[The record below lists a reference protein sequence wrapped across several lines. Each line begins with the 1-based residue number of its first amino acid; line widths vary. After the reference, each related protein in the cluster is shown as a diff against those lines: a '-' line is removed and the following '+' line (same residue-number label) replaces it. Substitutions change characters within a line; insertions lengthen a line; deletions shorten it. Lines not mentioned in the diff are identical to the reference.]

1 MQEQNLPTLR
11 RYLLAQIVGSGTAR
25 IRQYGVDARPVW
37 TDDDPVGNAR
47 SNSLQVKATKRY
59 ANGFTLLAFWTWMK
73 NMSTLQSVPALGTH
87 PASGSTASRAETR
100 EQLSKATY
108 DLLVIGG
115 GILGIS
121 TAWHAAQAGLRVA
134 LVDAGD
140 FAGATS
146 SASSKLLHGG
156 LRYLQTGA
164 VKLVAENH
172 FERRAVS
179 RKAVTSP
186 PP

>member
-1 MQEQNLPTLR
+1 
-11 RYLLAQIVGSGTAR
+11 
-25 IRQYGVDARPVW
+25 
-37 TDDDPVGNAR
+37 
-47 SNSLQVKATKRY
+47 
-59 ANGFTLLAFWTWMK
+59 
-73 NMSTLQSVPALGTH
+73 MSTLQSVPALGTH
-87 PASGSTASRAETR
+87 TANGSHASRAETR

-179 RKAVTSP
+179 RQVAP
-186 PP
+186 HLANP